1 MDAAAMGLSMT
12 GCVRMVAGVN
22 GRGAATS
29 CGRPQDNGKHV
40 ECRVTETALTRRCGA
55 NGIANAELHRAFKE
69 HRARI
74 EAIAKSK
81 YAAEKVRTKPD
92 RTVIVLGVAD
102 L

>member
-1 MDAAAMGLSMT
+1 MALVFRDIPTKSDFQLGAMRWFGE
-12 GCVRMVAGVN
+12 
-22 GRGAATS
+22 
-29 CGRPQDNGKHV
+29 DNGKYV
-40 ECRVTETALTRRCGA
+40 ECRVTETALTQRCGA

-81 YAAEKVRTKPD
+81 YAAEKVTIDPD